1 MTKYADLFTVIS
13 AIFAIINAVVV
24 IFLMV
29 WLHRKE
35 SNLSLLP
42 LISELRKNLIEIHHT
57 LSSEIEY
64 FKENK
69 YDNQII
75 LNEKRKSGFKVY
87 HCPYRHE
94 IKNLNLI
101 IDKMEILYKKI
112 VLFRNKLQ
120 SYPDM
125 DLETY
130 KRNSQIVESIN
141 EILALH
147 KPSAEYKKG
156 LFTDDDLDADAEAMI
171 DAAKENS
178 LNSINRLIE
187 LLDLND

>member
-69 YDNQII
+69 
-75 LNEKRKSGFKVY
+75 
-87 HCPYRHE
+87 
-94 IKNLNLI
+94 
-101 IDKMEILYKKI
+101 
-112 VLFRNKLQ
+112 
-120 SYPDM
+120 
-125 DLETY
+125 
-130 KRNSQIVESIN
+130 
-141 EILALH
+141 
-147 KPSAEYKKG
+147 
-156 LFTDDDLDADAEAMI
+156 
-171 DAAKENS
+171 
-178 LNSINRLIE
+178 
-187 LLDLND
+187 